1 MKKYLAELVGT
12 FVLMFVGIGTAAISG
27 DKAGIVG
34 ISLAFGFT
42 LLAMAYAIGPISG
55 AHVNPAVSIGMAVAG
70 RLPWSDVPGYVV
82 GQVIGGIAAAGALL
96 LIVPGGIAATANTI
110 QGDYTVSAGFITE
123 AVATFVLVLTVV
135 GATSR
140 IAPAGLAGIPIGLA
154 LAVANF
160 VAIPVTNA
168 SINPARSIG
177 PALYSGGGSDAVSQL
192 WIFIVAPIVGGIIA
206 ALVYMA
212 IRDKE

>member
-55 AHVNPAVSIGMAVAG
+55 AHVNPAVTIGMAVAG
-70 RLPWSDVPGYVV
+70 RLPWADVPGYVI

-110 QGDYTVSAGFITE
+110 QGDYTI
-123 AVATFVLVLTVV
+123 
-135 GATSR
+135 
-140 IAPAGLAGIPIGLA
+140 
-154 LAVANF
+154 
-160 VAIPVTNA
+160 
-168 SINPARSIG
+168 
-177 PALYSGGGSDAVSQL
+177 
-192 WIFIVAPIVGGIIA
+192 
-206 ALVYMA
+206 
-212 IRDKE
+212 